1 MNTERPFLSIV
12 IPLYN
17 EAESLP
23 ELEAWI
29 RRVVEAQG
37 WPYEI
42 IFVDDG
48 STDGSWDVI
57 QQLAQ
62 RNPHIRAFRFQRNY
76 GKSAALHVG
85 FREARGRYIITMDAD
100 LQDSPDEIVP
110 LVEMMER
117 EGYDLIS
124 GWKKERH
131 DPLSKTI
138 PSKFFNWVTRRITGI
153 PLHDFNCGLKIYR
166 ARTAKSL
173 DVHGEMHRYLP
184 AMAKWAGFSKIGEKV
199 VRHYPRKYG
208 TTKFGLERFINGFLD
223 LLSMTFVQRFRRR
236 PMHFFGTLGVI
247 VGLVASLIIAY
258 LVGNKL
264 YHAWILQQR
273 LPREIVDMPL
283 FYIALTAVIIGFQ
296 LFLAGFLGELVAS
309 HSSRDDYHIMDA
321 IDRSSEGKGPSTNS
335 PTHPSE

>member
-1 MNTERPFLSIV
+1 MSKQPYISIV

-29 RRVVEAQG
+29 RRVVEGRG

-48 STDGSWDVI
+48 SNDDSWNVI
-57 QQLAQ
+57 RELA
-62 RNPHIRAFRFQRNY
+62 RKNPHIRAFRFQRNY
-76 GKSAALHVG
+76 GKSAALNVG
-85 FREARGRYIITMDAD
+85 FRHARGQYIITMDAD
-100 LQDSPDEIVP
+100 LQDSPDEIIP
-110 LVEMMER
+110 LVEMMEK

-138 PSKFFNWVTRRITGI
+138 PSKLFNWVTRKMTRI

-166 ARTAKSL
+166 QQVAKAL

-184 AMAKWAGFSKIGEKV
+184 AMARWAGFHRIGEKV
-199 VRHYPRKYG
+199 VTHYPRKYG

-236 PMHFFGTLGVI
+236 PMHFFGSIGTLVFIIATII
-247 VGLVASLIIAY
+247 VGY
-258 LVGNKL
+258 LGGRKIYYSWVL
-264 YHAWILQQR
+264 HAHA
-273 LPREIVDMPL
+273 PREVVDMPL
-283 FYIALTAVIIGFQ
+283 FYIALTAAIIGAQ
-296 LFLAGFLGELVAS
+296 LFLAGFLGELIAS
-309 HSSRDDYHIMDA
+309 HSSRDDYRIMDA
-321 IDRSSEGKGPSTNS
+321 IDRSEPS
-335 PTHPSE
+335 